1 MINLIKEI
9 LGTMVSLL
17 IVASVT
23 ALGAYLLGY
32 KEINYDA
39 NVIESILII
48 CMFVVSIN
56 LVNKHLNITNKLVD
70 YIERKFKGK

>member
-1 MINLIKEI
+1 MTNLIKEI

-17 IVASVT
+17 MVLGVAAS
-23 ALGAYLLGY
+23 GASSLGY

-39 NVIESILII
+39 NTIESILII
-48 CMFVVSIN
+48 CMFIVFVN
-56 LVNKHLNITNKLVD
+56 LVNKHLNTTNELVD

>member
-1 MINLIKEI
+1 MTNLIKEI

-17 IVASVT
+17 MVLGVA
-23 ALGAYLLGY
+23 ALVAYLLGY

-39 NVIESILII
+39 NEIESILII
-48 CMFVVSIN
+48 CMFIVFVN
-56 LVNKHLNITNKLVD
+56 LVNKHLNITNKFVD